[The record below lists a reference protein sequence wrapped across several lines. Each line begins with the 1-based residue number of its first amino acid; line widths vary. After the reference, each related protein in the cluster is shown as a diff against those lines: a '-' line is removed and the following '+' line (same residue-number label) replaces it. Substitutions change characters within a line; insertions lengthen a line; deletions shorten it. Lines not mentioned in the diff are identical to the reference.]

1 MSIIIDSREVNL
13 SKTIYEK
20 LCKTFDV
27 QILYLPAGD
36 YLLADGVAIER
47 KTGAGF
53 YSDLISGRLWEQL
66 SKLCNCYQKPIVLI
80 EGLEYS
86 GRLKEAA
93 PVCRAG
99 ISTILLHWR
108 KIRLLFT
115 KDENESVYYLKY
127 LTSRISN
134 PKKKIYIPPFVKK
147 SRKPSEIR
155 SYMLQCI
162 SGIGPKAAQRIL
174 KKFPTLEKLCL
185 AKKEDLKKVVPKSK
199 LPILVEVIKGER

>member
-1 MSIIIDSREVNL
+1 MSIIIDSREANL

-20 LCKTFDV
+20 LCKTFNV
-27 QILYLPAGD
+27 QVLYLPAGD
-36 YLLADGVAIER
+36 YLLADGVAVER

-66 SKLCNCYQKPIVLI
+66 NKLCECYQKPIVLI
-80 EGLEYS
+80 EGLEYN
-86 GRLKEAA
+86 GRLREAA
-93 PVCRAG
+93 SVCRAG

-115 KDENESVYYLKY
+115 KDENETVYYLKY

-134 PKKKIYIPPFVKK
+134 PKKKIYVPPFVKK

-174 KKFPTLEKLCL
+174 EKFPTLEKLCL
-185 AKKEDLKKVVPKSK
+185 AKEEDLKKVVPRSK
-199 LPILVEVIKGER
+199 LPILVKVIKGER